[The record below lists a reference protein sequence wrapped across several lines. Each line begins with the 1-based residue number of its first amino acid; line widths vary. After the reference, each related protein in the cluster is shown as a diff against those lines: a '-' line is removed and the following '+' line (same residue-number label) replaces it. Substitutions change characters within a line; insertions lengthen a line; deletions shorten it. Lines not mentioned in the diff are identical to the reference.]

1 MKKRVFSLLLTLLL
15 LASLGATAWAENG
28 KVWHVTFTSAAKM
41 ESDFK
46 SSAIDEAI
54 GAMEPGD
61 SASFTVELANKHSK
75 TTDWYMSNK
84 VLKTLESTGYGI
96 ISGGAYSYRL
106 VYVSPT
112 GAENVLFDSDKVGG
126 EVQDAGRQGLQEATS
141 NLEDYFYLDTLTTGQ
156 KASVKLTV
164 TLEGETQGNDYQ
176 NTRANIQL
184 NFAVELRDT
193 KQAVKTGDDTN
204 LLPLY
209 GAMIG
214 SGILFLILAIDSVR
228 QRRRERRGMR

>member
-1 MKKRVFSLLLTLLL
+1 MKKRVFSLLLVLLL
-15 LASLGATAWAENG
+15 LASLGNTAWAANG
-28 KVWHVTFTSAAKM
+28 KVWHVSFTADAKM
-41 ESDFK
+41 NSDFK

-61 SASFTVELANKHSK
+61 SATFTVELTNKHAK

-84 VLKTLESTGYGI
+84 VLKTLESTGYGKT
-96 ISGGAYSYRL
+96 SGGAYSYKL
-106 VYVSPT
+106 TYVSPT

-126 EVQDAGRQGLQEATS
+126 GVKDAGREGLREATS

-156 KASVKLTV
+156 KASVNLTV
-164 TLEGETQGNDYQ
+164 ALEGETQGNNYQ

-193 KQAVKTGDDTN
+193 KKTVKTGDDTN
-204 LLPLY
+204 LLPWY
-209 GAMIG
+209 GAMAG
-214 SGILFLILAIDSVR
+214 SGVLFLILAIDSVR
-228 QRRRERRGMR
+228 KRRAEREGM